1 MVRAAGPGVAPTAN
15 ARAPVASADVGSWLD
30 GVAAHDAWALWLAA
44 PAVGIALV
52 CLGVWWWSRPAR
64 PATTSRSIAG
74 HHAYLDALAQSPR
87 ERVAAPS
94 ADLPVVVVDP
104 LAHAVV
110 LDATDELTVAEADD
124 TTVTL
129 HA

>member
-1 MVRAAGPGVAPTAN
+1 MGNWLAGVA
-15 ARAPVASADVGSWLD
+15 DQ
-30 GVAAHDAWALWLAA
+30 DAWALWLAA

-64 PATTSRSIAG
+64 PASTARSIDG
-74 HHAYLDALAQSPR
+74 HHAYLDALSRSPR
-87 ERVAAPS
+87 ERVVAPS

-104 LAHAVV
+104 LVHAVV
-110 LDATDELTVAEADD
+110 LDATGD
-124 TTVTL
+124 TPAPVVTDATVTV

>member
-1 MVRAAGPGVAPTAN
+1 M
-15 ARAPVASADVGSWLD
+15 GSWLS
-30 GVAAHDAWALWLAA
+30 GVAEHDAWALWLAA

-74 HHAYLDALAQSPR
+74 HHAYLDALSRSPR
-87 ERVAAPS
+87 ERLTP
-94 ADLPVVVVDP
+94 PVVDAPAPPVDP
-104 LAHAVV
+104 FAHAVV
-110 LDATDELTVAEADD
+110 LDATEDTAADVADA

>member
-1 MVRAAGPGVAPTAN
+1 MG
-15 ARAPVASADVGSWLD
+15 DWLS

-44 PAVGIALV
+44 PALGIALV
-52 CLGVWWWSRPAR
+52 CVGVWWWARPAR
-64 PATTSRSIAG
+64 PATAARSIRG
-74 HHAYLDALAQSPR
+74 HHDYLEALGRTPR

-110 LDATDELTVAEADD
+110 LDATADPGTEPAVATGAGPAASA
-124 TTVTL
+124 TVTL
-129 HA
+129 HP